1 MTSLIDIDC
10 LTVGRQQSIF
20 IFQKKQIQ
28 DQMSSSASSDE
39 DHEEPETEPEVTI
52 YIL

>member
-10 LTVGRQQSIF
+10 LRSQYSPPAINLY
-20 IFQKKQIQ
+20 ISEKKQIQ

-39 DHEEPETEPEVTI
+39 DHEEPETDAGP
-52 YIL
+52 